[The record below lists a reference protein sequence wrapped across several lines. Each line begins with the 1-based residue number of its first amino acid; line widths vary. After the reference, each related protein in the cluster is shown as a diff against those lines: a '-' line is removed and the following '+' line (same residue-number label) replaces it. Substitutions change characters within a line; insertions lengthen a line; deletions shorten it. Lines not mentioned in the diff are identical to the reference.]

1 MRFYF
6 IYSFCTELTQIKETP
21 KERSDD
27 TVNNLPD
34 TADVPQSPR
43 TSSLEDHSYSIR
55 DIPRG
60 VKRKLTAA
68 MIRVHNLEKSL
79 KTTQQKSCRLKRKV
93 SSLQEIVI
101 TLQKKNLVSA
111 NGAKM
116 LSSFSLSQV
125 FQQP

>member
-79 KTTQQKSCRLKRKV
+79 KT
-93 SSLQEIVI
+93 SLQEIVI
-101 TLQKKNLVSA
+101 TLQKKNLVSV
-111 NGAKM
+111 M